1 MYAVLTVVDFDSSE
15 DEAVQSLHSD
25 IIPMV
30 KQAPG
35 FVRGLWCGD
44 DKRGHGVV
52 LFDTEEQARQGLP
65 EPGMESGGVKII
77 SSEVL
82 RVHGEA

>member
-1 MYAVLTVVDFDSSE
+1 MHAVLTVVNFDSSE

-30 KQAPG
+30 KQSPG
-35 FVRGLWCGD
+35 FVRGSWFGD
-44 DKRGHGVV
+44 DKGGHGLVV
-52 LFDTEEQARQGLP
+52 FDTEEQARQGVQ
-65 EPGMESGGVKII
+65 EVGFTIGGARVV

>member
-1 MYAVLTVVDFDSSE
+1 MYAVSTSVDIGSSE
-15 DEAVQSLHSD
+15 DEAVQALHSE
-25 IIPMV
+25 IIPML

-35 FVRGLWCGD
+35 FVRGLWFGD
-44 DKRGHGVV
+44 DKSGHGVV
-52 LFDTEEQARQGLP
+52 LFETEEQARQGLQ
-65 EPGMESGGVKII
+65 EIGSAVGTVTVT

>member
-1 MYAVLTVVDFDSSE
+1 MYAVLTVVDFDSSV

-52 LFDTEEQARQGLP
+52 LFDTEEQARQGVQDVGFTL
-65 EPGMESGGVKII
+65 GGARVV

-82 RVHGEA
+82 EVHGEA